1 MRYRVTHTTTYHY
14 REAVDLA
21 SHLLHLTPRAL
32 PGQVV
37 LAAALE
43 ADPAPARITTGA
55 DHFGNDVTW
64 MFIETPHDRF
74 RLTLRA
80 EVEAE
85 FPPPPPSHA
94 TPPWEEVAAIAA
106 RPGGEGWRAAE
117 FALPSAMAPADPTA
131 GAYAAESFPPGRP
144 VLAGLL
150 DLKARI
156 GRDFT
161 FRPGVTTVSTPVAQV
176 LASRAGVCQDFAHV
190 MIAGLRQLGL
200 PARYV
205 SGYVR
210 TSSRPGQPRRQGAD
224 QSHAW
229 VGAWLGPAHGWVDL
243 DPTNGLVVRDEH
255 VVLGWGRDYADV
267 SPLRGVLLG
276 GGAHT
281 LSVAVDLE
289 PVGEEFAA

>member
-14 REAVDLA
+14 GEAVDLA

-32 PGQVV
+32 PGQLV

-43 ADPAPARITTGA
+43 AEPLPARITTGA
-55 DHFGNDVTW
+55 DHFGNPVTW
-64 MFIETPHDRF
+64 MFIEAPHDRF
-74 RLTLRA
+74 SVTLRA

-85 FPPPPPSHA
+85 FAPPPPPA
-94 TPPWEEVAAIAA
+94 LTPPWEEVAAAAA

-117 FALPSAMAPADPTA
+117 FVFSSAMAPADPGA

-150 DLKARI
+150 DLTARI
-156 GRDFT
+156 RRDFA

-210 TSSRPGQPRRQGAD
+210 TRPRPGQARRQGAD

-229 VGAWLGPAHGWVDL
+229 VGAWLGPEHGWVDL
-243 DPTNGLVVRDEH
+243 DPTNDLVVRDEH

-267 SPLRGVLLG
+267 SPVRGVLLG

-281 LSVAVDLE
+281 LSVSVDLD
-289 PVGEEFAA
+289 PLQEEFAA

>member
-1 MRYRVTHTTTYHY
+1 MRYRVTHVTTYSY
-14 REAVDLA
+14 SEVVDLA
-21 SHLLHLTPRAL
+21 SHLLHLTPRPL

-37 LAAALE
+37 LTSSLV
-43 ADPAPARITTGA
+43 ADPAPVRVTTGQ
-55 DHFGNDVTW
+55 DHFGNPVTW

-74 RLTLRA
+74 SVTLRA
-80 EVEAE
+80 EVEAD
-85 FPPPPPSHA
+85 FAPPPPASA
-94 TPPWEEVAAIAA
+94 TLPWEQVAALAA

-117 FALPSAMAPADPTA
+117 FVFPSAMVAAEPAA
-131 GAYAAESFPPGRP
+131 LAYARESFPPHRP
-144 VLAGLL
+144 ILACLL
-150 DLKARI
+150 DLQGRI
-156 GRDFT
+156 KRDFA

-176 LASRAGVCQDFAHV
+176 LTSRAGVCQDFAHV
-190 MIAGLRQLGL
+190 MIAGLRGLGL

-210 TSSRPGQPRRQGAD
+210 TRPRPGQPRRQGAD

-243 DPTNGLVVRDEH
+243 DPTNDIIVAEEH

-276 GGAHT
+276 GGAHG
-281 LSVAVDLE
+281 LSVSVDLE
-289 PVGEEFAA
+289 PLQEEFAT